1 MKTKT
6 FISFAAI
13 TFGLTWGLAAS
24 IMLLSDYLPRFLSEL
39 NMGNPLFIIA
49 VYSPG
54 IAGFY
59 LVWRHFGVK
68 GLGSF
73 IKRITLWC
81 ASIWW
86 WLLVVAGIPAI
97 MYGGAAIKGPI
108 ENPFPFTP
116 WYQVF
121 PALGL
126 ALLLGPVEEFGWR
139 GLALPLLQRKFK
151 PFWAGLILGT
161 IWMIWHLPAFV
172 LGGSVQS
179 GWSFAP
185 FFAGGVASSLIFTA
199 MFNDTRGSLLLAVLL
214 HYQMNNPI
222 WPDAQPWDNFLL
234 AAIAVVVVLFKRKQL
249 FNRDY
254 AITNILMSGES
265 ETD

>member
-1 MKTKT
+1 MKAKT
-6 FISFAAI
+6 IFSFIAI

-24 IMLLSDYLPRFLSEL
+24 IMLLSDYLPAFLSEL

-59 LVWRHFGVK
+59 LVWRTYGVK
-68 GLGSF
+68 GVGSF
-73 IKRITLWC
+73 LKRITLWR

-86 WLLVVAGIPAI
+86 WVLVIAAIPAI
-97 MYGGAAIKGPI
+97 MYAGAAIKGPI
-108 ENPFPFTP
+108 ENPFPFFP
-116 WYQVF
+116 WYKVF

-139 GLALPLLQRKFK
+139 GLALPLLQRKFT
-151 PFWAGLILGT
+151 PFWAGLILGS
-161 IWMIWHLPAFV
+161 IWMFWHLPAFV

-199 MFNDTRGSLLLAVLL
+199 MFNDTRGSLLFAVLL

-234 AAIAVVVVLFKRKQL
+234 AIIAIAVVWFKRDKL
-249 FNRDY
+249 FQRDG
-254 AITNILMSGES
+254 AITDIL
-265 ETD
+265 